1 MSSNITAEKEIKTH
15 FSHISRMTTVVS
27 TSSQGFSPQRQTTW
41 ALRSTTQRRET
52 ESSLC
57 LLLCNCWHFL
67 LKISITPAY
76 LQNHHLL
83 LVVCL
88 FWLHGCIKPNKSA
101 GNQILC
107 VLHGTNKSSPV
118 QAQAEAGSKM
128 DLARDLLSQHLHSC
142 SWWKEKNAVWPLS
155 PFSYSH
161 LGTLLSLL
169 IRGNNYQSGQ
179 VIKLKHKWLHELGWL
194 YYKVFPGLI
203 KEKYGSAHPRCHRAG
218 EKEEKKKSSCH

>member
-1 MSSNITAEKEIKTH
+1 MAWIN
-15 FSHISRMTTVVS
+15 
-27 TSSQGFSPQRQTTW
+27 
-41 ALRSTTQRRET
+41 
-52 ESSLC
+52 
-57 LLLCNCWHFL
+57 
-67 LKISITPAY
+67 
-76 LQNHHLL
+76 
-83 LVVCL
+83 
-88 FWLHGCIKPNKSA
+88 
-101 GNQILC
+101 
-107 VLHGTNKSSPV
+107 PV
-118 QAQAEAGSKM
+118 QTEAEAGSKT
-128 DLARDLLSQHLHSC
+128 DLAQDLLSQHLHSC

-218 EKEEKKKSSCH
+218 EKEEKKKLLPLTWITQTDPLKRGILDWQKKRRERVCKILPRCSFLSASVPQAALFVCVWE